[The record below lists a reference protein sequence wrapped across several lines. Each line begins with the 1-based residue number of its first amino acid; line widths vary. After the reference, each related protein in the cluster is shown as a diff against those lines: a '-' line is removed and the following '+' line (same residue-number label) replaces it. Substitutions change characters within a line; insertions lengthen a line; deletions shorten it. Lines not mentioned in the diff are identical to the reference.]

1 MARVGMRPVVVA
13 LAVGMLA
20 LQSDAGA
27 QSVGKVARVGVL
39 SVAPPPEEVAES
51 PLGTSLRDL
60 GWIAGQNIV
69 FELRVS
75 QGQTDRLPALA
86 ADLVRLKVD
95 VIVALGNHEILAAK
109 QATASIPIVMV
120 FGVRPVEAGLVTSL
134 ARPGGNVTG
143 TTVAPVAAG
152 KYLEL
157 LKEAVPKLARVAIL
171 WDPTV
176 LGHTAPARLEADAR
190 TLGLTLAFI
199 EAKRPDD
206 VVPAFERIIQDQP
219 GALLVALGGALLGRM
234 REIVEFAAQHR
245 LPTIFPGARAAVDAG
260 GLMSYGYDFPP
271 LLRRAAWYIDR
282 ILRGATPAD
291 LPVEQPTKVELV
303 INLKSAK
310 ALGLTIPPS
319 MLARADEVIQ

>member
-1 MARVGMRPVVVA
+1 MLPVLVA
-13 LAVGMLA
+13 LTVGLLA
-20 LQSDAGA
+20 LQSGAGA
-27 QSVGKVARVGVL
+27 QSVGRVARVGVL
-39 SVAPPPEEVAES
+39 SVAPPPEEVAAS
-51 PLGTSLRDL
+51 PLVTSLRDL

-69 FELRVS
+69 FEPRVA
-75 QGQTDRLPALA
+75 QGQPDRLPALA

-95 VIVALGNHEILAAK
+95 VIVALSNHDILAAK

-120 FGVRPVEAGLVTSL
+120 FGVRPVEAGLVNSL

-157 LKEAVPKLARVAIL
+157 LKEAVPKPARVAIL

-190 TLGLTLAFI
+190 TMGLTLAFI
-199 EAKRPDD
+199 EAQRPED
-206 VVPAFERIIQDQP
+206 VAPAFGRIIQDRP
-219 GALLVALGGALLGRM
+219 GALLVALGGPLWGRM
-234 REIVEFAAQHR
+234 REIVEFAVQHR
-245 LPTIFPGARAAVDAG
+245 LPTIFPEARAAVDAG
-260 GLMSYGYDFPP
+260 GLMSYGYDLSP

-282 ILRGATPAD
+282 ILRGAKPTD
-291 LPVEQPTKVELV
+291 LPVEQPTKVGLV

-319 MLARADEVIQ
+319 LLQRADHVIE